1 MNEEIDS
8 MIQSAD
14 REDRDRPTD
23 TPTVGEGRGVLERRR
38 SEQLH
43 MRDMYEQYICVH
55 MYV

>member
-1 MNEEIDS
+1 MNEEIAS

-14 REDRDRPTD
+14 RPTD
-23 TPTVGEGRGVLERRR
+23 PPTVGEGRGVLERRR

-43 MRDMYEQYICVH
+43 MQDMYGQYICVH